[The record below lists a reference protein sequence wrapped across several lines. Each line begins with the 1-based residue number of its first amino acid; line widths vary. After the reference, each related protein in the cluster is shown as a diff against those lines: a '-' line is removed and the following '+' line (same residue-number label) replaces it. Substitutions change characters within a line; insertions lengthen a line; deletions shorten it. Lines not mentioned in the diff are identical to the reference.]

1 MINASRKSDVEK
13 PTENVKV
20 PFDEYNELSSIS
32 TKVDIIVD
40 LMCHGTLMAD
50 DVLRILKV
58 DTSFSKETTFEKD
71 IVVSVCIYNNLLD
84 LKVRVDVLLDM
95 LENNNYVST
104 DEILRTLGTELAI
117 EEADKREKKMG
128 EVRNARFDDKQ

>member
-1 MINASRKSDVEK
+1 MIDASRSVEK
-13 PTENVKV
+13 PTENVRV

-40 LMCHGTLMAD
+40 LMCHGTLMTD

-58 DTSFSKETTFEKD
+58 DTSFTKETTFEKD

-84 LKVRVDVLLDM
+84 LKVRADVLLDM
-95 LENNNYVST
+95 LEKKDYVST
-104 DEILRTLGTELAI
+104 DKILRTLGTELAI
-117 EEADKREKKMG
+117 EEADRQEK
-128 EVRNARFDDKQ
+128 EINERFNNK

>member
-1 MINASRKSDVEK
+1 MIDASRSVDK

-20 PFDEYNELSSIS
+20 SFDEYNKLSSIS

-58 DTSFSKETTFEKD
+58 DTNFPKETTFEKD
-71 IVVSVCIYNNLLD
+71 IVVSVCIYNNLLE

-95 LENNNYVST
+95 LEKKDYVST

-117 EEADKREKKMG
+117 EEADRWEK
-128 EVRNARFDDKQ
+128 EINERFNNKQ

>member
-1 MINASRKSDVEK
+1 MIDASRSVEK
-13 PTENVKV
+13 LTEVIGVSFNV
-20 PFDEYNELSSIS
+20 YNELICIS

-40 LMCHGTLMAD
+40 LMCHGPLMAD
-50 DVLRILKV
+50 DVLRVLKV
-58 DTSFSKETTFEKD
+58 DTNFPKEIERD

-95 LENNNYVST
+95 LEKEDYVST

-117 EEADKREKKMG
+117 EEADRQEK
-128 EVRNARFDDKQ
+128 ELNERFNNK

>member
-1 MINASRKSDVEK
+1 MIDASRSVEK

-20 PFDEYNELSSIS
+20 SFNDYNELSSIS

-50 DVLRILKV
+50 DVLKILKV
-58 DTSFSKETTFEKD
+58 DTSFLKETTFEKD

-95 LENNNYVST
+95 LEKKDYVST
-104 DEILRTLGTELAI
+104 DRILRTLGTELAI
-117 EEADKREKKMG
+117 EEADRQEK
-128 EVRNARFDDKQ
+128 ELNERFNNKQ

>member
-1 MINASRKSDVEK
+1 MIDASRSVDK

-20 PFDEYNELSSIS
+20 PFDEYNKLSSIS

-58 DTSFSKETTFEKD
+58 DTNFPKETTFEKD
-71 IVVSVCIYNNLLD
+71 IVVSVCIYNNLLES
-84 LKVRVDVLLDM
+84 KVRVDVLLDM
-95 LENNNYVST
+95 LEKKDYVST

-117 EEADKREKKMG
+117 EEADRWEK
-128 EVRNARFDDKQ
+128 EINERFSNK

>member
-1 MINASRKSDVEK
+1 MIYASRSMEK

-58 DTSFSKETTFEKD
+58 DTNFPKATTFEKD
-71 IVVSVCIYNNLLD
+71 IVISVCIYNNLLD

-95 LENNNYVST
+95 LEKKDYVST
-104 DEILRTLGTELAI
+104 DKILRTLGTELAI
-117 EEADKREKKMG
+117 EEANRWEKEKN
-128 EVRNARFDDKQ
+128 ERFNNK

>member
-1 MINASRKSDVEK
+1 MIDASRSVEK
-13 PTENVKV
+13 PTENVRV
-20 PFDEYNELSSIS
+20 PFDEYNKLSSIS

-58 DTSFSKETTFEKD
+58 DTSFPKETTFEKD
-71 IVVSVCIYNNLLD
+71 IVVSVCIYNNLVD

-95 LENNNYVST
+95 LEKKDYVST
-104 DEILRTLGTELAI
+104 DKILRTLGTELAI
-117 EEADKREKKMG
+117 EEADRQEK
-128 EVRNARFDDKQ
+128 EINERFNNKQ

>member
-1 MINASRKSDVEK
+1 MINASRNTEK
-13 PTENVKV
+13 PTENVRV

-58 DTSFSKETTFEKD
+58 DTNFPKETTFEKD

-95 LENNNYVST
+95 IENNNYVST

-117 EEADKREKKMG
+117 EEADRWEKEKN
-128 EVRNARFDDKQ
+128 ERLNNK

>member
-1 MINASRKSDVEK
+1 MIGASRSVDK
-13 PTENVKV
+13 PTENVRV
-20 PFDEYNELSSIS
+20 PFDEYNELICIS

-58 DTSFSKETTFEKD
+58 ETSFPKETTFERD

-117 EEADKREKKMG
+117 EEADRWEKEKN
-128 EVRNARFDDKQ
+128 ERFNNKQ

>member
-1 MINASRKSDVEK
+1 MIDASRNTEK
-13 PTENVKV
+13 PTENVRV

-58 DTSFSKETTFEKD
+58 DTSFQKETTFEKD

-95 LENNNYVST
+95 IENNNYVST

-117 EEADKREKKMG
+117 EEADRWEKEKN
-128 EVRNARFDDKQ
+128 ERFNNK

>member
-1 MINASRKSDVEK
+1 MINASRSMEK

-58 DTSFSKETTFEKD
+58 DTSFPKETTFEKD

-95 LENNNYVST
+95 LEKKDYVST
-104 DEILRTLGTELAI
+104 DKILRILGTELAI
-117 EEADKREKKMG
+117 EEADRWEKEKN
-128 EVRNARFDDKQ
+128 ERFNNKQ

>member
-1 MINASRKSDVEK
+1 MIDVSRSVDK
-13 PTENVKV
+13 PTENVRV

-58 DTSFSKETTFEKD
+58 DTSFPKETTFEKD

-95 LENNNYVST
+95 LEKKDYVST
-104 DEILRTLGTELAI
+104 DKILRTLGTELAI
-117 EEADKREKKMG
+117 EEADRQEK
-128 EVRNARFDDKQ
+128 EINERFNNK

>member
-1 MINASRKSDVEK
+1 MIDASRKSDVEK
-13 PTENVKV
+13 PTENVGV
-20 PFDEYNELSSIS
+20 SFDEYNELSSIS

-58 DTSFSKETTFEKD
+58 DTNFPKGTTFERD

-95 LENNNYVST
+95 LENNDYVST
-104 DEILRTLGTELAI
+104 DEILRILGTELAI
-117 EEADKREKKMG
+117 EEADRWEKEKN
-128 EVRNARFDDKQ
+128 ERFNNKQ

>member
-1 MINASRKSDVEK
+1 MIDASRSVDK
-13 PTENVKV
+13 PTENVRV
-20 PFDEYNELSSIS
+20 PFDEYNKLSSIS

-50 DVLRILKV
+50 DVLRMLKV
-58 DTSFSKETTFEKD
+58 ETSFPKETTFERD

-95 LENNNYVST
+95 LEKEDYVST

-117 EEADKREKKMG
+117 EEADRWEKKKN
-128 EVRNARFDDKQ
+128 ERLNNK

>member
-1 MINASRKSDVEK
+1 MIDASRSVDK
-13 PTENVKV
+13 PTENVRV
-20 PFDEYNELSSIS
+20 PFDEYNKLSSIS

-58 DTSFSKETTFEKD
+58 DTSFPKETTFEKD
-71 IVVSVCIYNNLLD
+71 IVISVCIYNNLLD

-95 LENNNYVST
+95 LEKKDYVST

-117 EEADKREKKMG
+117 EEADRWEKEKN
-128 EVRNARFDDKQ
+128 ERFNNK

>member
-1 MINASRKSDVEK
+1 MIDASRSMEK

-58 DTSFSKETTFEKD
+58 DTSFQKETTFEKD

-117 EEADKREKKMG
+117 EEADRWEKEKN
-128 EVRNARFDDKQ
+128 ERLNNK